1 MRSRSTDAGLNGALC
16 AHWVEGGRRASSRRL
31 QEKAMRWVAMVSY
44 GAYKR
49 RAATYRTSISISVA
63 RSGHLARQ
71 SPVKRRPLRSP
82 AREQRRRGCSSAPS
96 TRRRRPEADQ
106 YGNLTDIDRVERD
119 E

>member
-1 MRSRSTDAGLNGALC
+1 MIERTRTRTVYTDS
-16 AHWVEGGRRASSRRL
+16 SSRVL
-31 QEKAMRWVAMVSY
+31 HHTGSAQIACTWSY
-44 GAYKR
+44 VGR
-49 RAATYRTSISISVA
+49 GRSISVA

-71 SPVKRRPLRSP
+71 SPVKRTPLRSP

-106 YGNLTDIDRVERD
+106 YGNLADIDRVERD

>member
-1 MRSRSTDAGLNGALC
+1 MEDYWSSGTGGDLLDSSGGVFPTRSP
-16 AHWVEGGRRASSRRL
+16 
-31 QEKAMRWVAMVSY
+31 MVSY

-49 RAATYRTSISISVA
+49 RAATIRTSISISVA

-71 SPVKRRPLRSP
+71 SPVKRPPLRSP

-96 TRRRRPEADQ
+96 TRRRRPEAEQ
-106 YGNLTDIDRVERD
+106 YGYLTDIDRVERD

>member
-1 MRSRSTDAGLNGALC
+1 
-16 AHWVEGGRRASSRRL
+16 
-31 QEKAMRWVAMVSY
+31 MRWVAMVSY

-49 RAATYRTSISISVA
+49 RAATIRTSISISVA
-63 RSGHLARQ
+63 RSDHLARQ
-71 SPVKRRPLRSP
+71 SPVKRPPLRSP

-96 TRRRRPEADQ
+96 TRRRRPEAEQ